1 MSECVG
7 VSLKEKTKKSIVNKL
22 GKERLR
28 QERKSGERR
37 RVGNKT
43 PDGKR
48 ANESV

>member
-22 GKERLR
+22 GKRLR
-28 QERKSGERR
+28 QERRSGERR

-43 PDGKR
+43 PEGKR
-48 ANESV
+48 ASESV